1 MTTWTAISN
10 ASVGV
15 GGIPSSTTM
24 TALRDNPAAMAEAAT
39 GAPAIFAGWHP
50 VDKVTVG
57 DGKTGLIY
65 DFTNN
70 GTVAEVVTPAFED
83 GYEYKIIAQDL
94 THNDATTRRLT
105 IEGQFNGSYR
115 QIVQTSPSGPGAL
128 FGIVAEF
135 HLPRVAKQSFLVSC
149 SGYNGS
155 SFVNLDQ
162 SATSYIGTPIYKMD
176 RAKVVFTVGSIV
188 AGRIWL
194 FRRREY
200 ASLT

>member
-1 MTTWTAISN
+1 MTTWTSISN

-24 TALRDNPAAMAEAAT
+24 TALRDNSAAMAEAAT

-50 VDKVTVG
+50 VDKLTVG
-57 DGKTGLIY
+57 DGKTGIIY

-83 GYEYKIIAQDL
+83 GYEYKIIAHGLQ
-94 THNDATTRRLT
+94 HNDSTTRRLT
-105 IEGQFNGSYR
+105 IEAQKNGSSG
-115 QIVQTSPSGPGAL
+115 QIVQTSPAGSGTL

-135 HLPRVAKQSFLVSC
+135 HMPRVSNFAHLVSC
-149 SGYNGS
+149 SGHYGVT
-155 SFVNLDQ
+155 FANLDQ
-162 SATSYIGTPIYKMD
+162 SSTSYDSPAGKID
-176 RAKVVFTVGSIV
+176 RAKIVFTVGSIV

-200 ASLT
+200 ASLS